1 MGGRE
6 IEGMKGD
13 RRFNTKN
20 EYDSKY

>member
-20 EYDSKY
+20 EYDSKC

>member
-6 IEGMKGD
+6 IEEMKGD